1 MSVAYFTSEEHFSHF
16 TDEEHPEHA
25 MRILAIEQELKAR
38 HLWDQLI
45 HIKGEEATIP
55 DILRAHSKGY
65 VDQLHL
71 IQPEHGHIY
80 VDEDTQM
87 SPGSLRAALWSA
99 GSCTS
104 ALDALMRNDY
114 QHAFVATRPP
124 GHHAEHKKAMG
135 FCFLNNVA
143 IAALRAADQHHLQR
157 IAILD
162 FDAHQGNGT
171 IDILGNDHRFMIC
184 SSFQH
189 PFYPYSHYQEGRYNN
204 LINTPLEAGT
214 GSATFRAEIE
224 SAWLPAVRSFAPE
237 LIIVSAGFDAHR
249 DDPMAELCL
258 LDDDYHWLA
267 DQIISLATPR
277 STPVLSILEGGY
289 HLGALGRCVAEYL
302 QPFVKHK
309 A

>member
-124 GHHAEHKKAMG
+124 GHHAEHMP
-135 FCFLNNVA
+135 NN
-143 IAALRAADQHHLQR
+143 QR
-157 IAILD
+157 
-162 FDAHQGNGT
+162 
-171 IDILGNDHRFMIC
+171 DHFP
-184 SSFQH
+184 SSA
-189 PFYPYSHYQEGRYNN
+189 PYV
-204 LINTPLEAGT
+204 
-214 GSATFRAEIE
+214 SATKVKSNPLPPQLPQTSSSKQLPSSSVA
-224 SAWLPAVRSFAPE
+224 SAS
-237 LIIVSAGFDAHR
+237 
-249 DDPMAELCL
+249 
-258 LDDDYHWLA
+258 
-267 DQIISLATPR
+267 
-277 STPVLSILEGGY
+277 
-289 HLGALGRCVAEYL
+289 
-302 QPFVKHK
+302 
-309 A
+309 